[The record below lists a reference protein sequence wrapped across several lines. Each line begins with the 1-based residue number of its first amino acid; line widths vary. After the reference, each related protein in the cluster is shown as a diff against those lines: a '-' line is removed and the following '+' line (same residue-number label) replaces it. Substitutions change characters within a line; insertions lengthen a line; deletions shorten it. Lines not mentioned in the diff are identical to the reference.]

1 MTYTRDEDESEQL
14 DRNWNELLQEL
25 RVTQT
30 GVQILT
36 GFLLTLPFQARFTE
50 LSDEQRRV
58 FLVLCLLSALTTGLL
73 IAPVGLHRMLFRRR
87 AKDQVIALA
96 HRAAQAGLVFLC
108 LVVSGVVYLVFDVV
122 VGIVPAIVVGLT
134 CLIVLG
140 VLWFGVPALLRRED

>member
-1 MTYTRDEDESEQL
+1 
-14 DRNWNELLQEL
+14 
-25 RVTQT
+25 
-30 GVQILT
+30 
-36 GFLLTLPFQARFTE
+36 
-50 LSDEQRRV
+50 
-58 FLVLCLLSALTTGLL
+58 VLCLLSALTTGLL